1 MIIHNWGEIEYSKG
15 REMMQAVHSKALK
28 DKKNHLILCSHPNV
42 FTVGY
47 DEKASFYV
55 DTVKCDRGGSITC
68 HSPGQNIYYFCFQV
82 KNPAFFYKRVI
93 DSFGKFFNKY
103 LPSVQFDKKNPGFY
117 IGKRKI
123 ASLGFRYSQGVS
135 LHGVALNVD
144 VDLKFHSQVNPC
156 NLSGIVPTSLKN
168 EGIFLIQN
176 EVNKEMVNFIKESFI

>member
-1 MIIHNWGEIEYSKG
+1 MIIHNWSEIEYSKG
-15 REMMQAVHSKALK
+15 YEMMQTVHNIALK

-47 DEKASFYV
+47 DEKENFNV

-93 DSFGKFFNKY
+93 DSFDKFFNKY
-103 LPSVQFDKKNPGFY
+103 LPNVIFDKKRPGFY
-117 IGKRKI
+117 IENRKI

-144 VDLKFHSQVNPC
+144 VDLPFHLQVNPC
-156 NLSGIVPTSLKN
+156 NLIGIEPTSLRN
-168 EGIFLIQN
+168 EGLFLGQD
-176 EVNKEMVNFIKESFI
+176 EVNKEMINFIKESFS